1 MAGSPRLRCRAAQH
15 TRSAP
20 AENPGRDHLFVN
32 RSDALRPACSRLA
45 GQTSPS
51 LGAGGW
57 HPGAIALW
65 EFLTTSHEAARAG
78 RSSGGSPKM
87 TALTFAS
94 HPLSKTVLVA
104 GIDRLA
110 HLDQDVARALAR
122 VGYPAPRQRE
132 PGFAT
137 LLRIMVAQQL
147 STRSA
152 AAIWGRLEAA
162 CAPAVSAERF
172 LELDQAAFRA
182 IGFSRQKIAH
192 GRALAEAVAGG
203 ALDLEA
209 LAGIPEEE
217 AIAAI
222 SALRGFGRWSGEIYL
237 LFALGRADVFPADD
251 LGLQIGM
258 QRLKRLAARPNRKA
272 MDQLALRWRP
282 LRGCGAIFLWHY
294 YGSAALDE
302 AEPAPA
308 A

>member
-1 MAGSPRLRCRAAQH
+1 MA
-15 TRSAP
+15 
-20 AENPGRDHLFVN
+20 V
-32 RSDALRPACSRLA
+32 
-45 GQTSPS
+45 
-51 LGAGGW
+51 
-57 HPGAIALW
+57 
-65 EFLTTSHEAARAG
+65 
-78 RSSGGSPKM
+78 
-87 TALTFAS
+87 
-94 HPLSKTVLVA
+94 HPLSASALSA

-110 HLDQDVARALAR
+110 EVDPDVARALAR
-122 VGYPAPRQRE
+122 VGYPAPRQRA

-172 LELDQAAFRA
+172 LELDEAAFRT

-203 ALDLEA
+203 ALNLEA
-209 LAGIPEEE
+209 LATVPEEA

-222 SALRGFGRWSGEIYL
+222 SALRGFGRWSAEIYL

-251 LGLQIGM
+251 LGLQVGM
-258 QRLKRLAARPNRKA
+258 QRLKRLGARPKRKA
-272 MDQLALRWRP
+272 MDALAEPWRP

-294 YGSAALDE
+294 YGAATLDD
-302 AEPAPA
+302 AGP
-308 A
+308 